1 MIKYRTWYNLSIEKV
16 EIKKETEKQV
26 HLLEGNIENKRSVD
40 YRNYFDTFE
49 EAKQFLLTR
58 EKTKRDKAANEIQ
71 KAAENI
77 NKIIEMKEEIK

>member
-26 HLLEGNIENKRSVD
+26 HLLEGNIENKSSVD

-77 NKIIEMKEEIK
+77 SKIIEMKEEIK